1 MLNGYIFYKELQFG
15 EENRFIFPAKVLSF
29 SMYKH
34 ILIDLLFLY
43 NRFALNVIIFKNNR
57 DPYNERINVSQ
68 LMASDRITRRVV
80 AGAI

>member
-1 MLNGYIFYKELQFG
+1 
-15 EENRFIFPAKVLSF
+15 
-29 SMYKH
+29 MYKH
-34 ILIDLLFLY
+34 ILIDLLFLC
-43 NRFALNVIIFKNNR
+43 NRFALNFIIFKNNR